1 MEYESKIALLTQEIE
16 RLNGVIDGR
25 NKEVNG
31 LKSKL
36 NEIDGMNK
44 TIGSLQEKI
53 TKLVT
58 ENTEFEGEM
67 RNAQENVRLSSNQN
81 RKIMM
86 ELEEY
91 KQRIDQNNQENNL
104 LKQKMQ
110 KLASENTSLGDQVRT
125 AQQTLRL
132 SSATQAKL
140 NAELNQ
146 YKSQIEVNNKESETF
161 RIKIQKLMAENTSL
175 GDEVRGVQ

>member
-110 KLASENTSLGDQVRT
+110 KLASENTSLGD
-125 AQQTLRL
+125 
-132 SSATQAKL
+132 
-140 NAELNQ
+140 
-146 YKSQIEVNNKESETF
+146 
-161 RIKIQKLMAENTSL
+161 
-175 GDEVRGVQ
+175 

>member
-1 MEYESKIALLTQEIE
+1 
-16 RLNGVIDGR
+16 
-25 NKEVNG
+25 
-31 LKSKL
+31 
-36 NEIDGMNK
+36 
-44 TIGSLQEKI
+44 
-53 TKLVT
+53 
-58 ENTEFEGEM
+58 
-67 RNAQENVRLSSNQN
+67 
-81 RKIMM
+81 M

-110 KLASENTSLGDQVRT
+110 KLASENTSLGDEVRT

-146 YKSQIEVNNKESETF
+146 YRSQIEVNNKESETF
-161 RIKIQKLMAENTSL
+161 RIKVQKLMAENTSL